1 MKLRKSQ
8 LREIIRQEVR
18 STAENRDTV
27 DSITLN
33 IPLFLRLL
41 EYAKEDAKTDLD
53 LHDVTENA
61 TRLGV
66 NGKVLTMKDYQL
78 ITFKWKRDS

>member
-1 MKLRKSQ
+1 MKLTKSQ
-8 LREIIRQEVR
+8 LREIIREEVR

-27 DSITLN
+27 DRITLN

-78 ITFKWKRDS
+78 ITFKWKRDL